1 MAEGHRRSTRN
12 IKVKESEDYEY
23 GEECLSEILR
33 NSGKSSSIWQPR
45 NSSDEVTSEQEENLS
60 EAIKKCT
67 WSVLNYLPTYVD
79 PLNLA
84 QEHPEYPISDSESQA
99 GNRSQSENQNE
110 LPIEN
115 VNKSSPAVAAVGGV
129 SVPGR
134 RLFSST
140 NYNFVDLVG
149 NYLSADSSS
158 VFTEM
163 PSTDSEGERTGISL
177 NNGVRVEG
185 GEASRG
191 AEKGD
196 GDVGAAVFLLL
207 EEMKQIRK
215 KVDSLGKSMNSQ
227 NNRLE
232 SIEQFLESGN
242 ESVSEAGSIRG
253 KGGKS
258 KSSSRK
264 SDFMQQAQMLL
275 GKNDVSKKSKEKSD
289 KERALRVSIDALK
302 SRQETED
309 SNSEEESSED
319 DFAIG
324 EMKKKMTKKQKKESK
339 QKLAAR
345 VKQVGVSFPDDESS
359 NHSSGTDSDTGK
371 RRSRK
376 KKVKSGEKVKKRPV
390 VRTELWPHTVANEED
405 GEEVSSETIS
415 LAKFLSCFTYIMASC
430 EDAIEAAGRMWLL
443 HALASVLEFWPWTET
458 RSFHNMVMVRLEQGR
473 IGWDC
478 DFTELANQF
487 MEKKVRQGMRSRVS
501 QAGGPNQ
508 KRFYRGY
515 RRGFNGSQGGGSGS
529 NGGSGSSGSYR
540 SQYNSACRQWNNGT
554 CTFGMRCKM
563 SHCCSTCAENGRYGD
578 HKAINH
584 GSDSGRG
591 RTEGQR
597 S

>member
-45 NSSDEVTSEQEENLS
+45 NSSDEVTLDQEENLS
-60 EAIKKCT
+60 DAIKKCT

-84 QEHPEYPISDSESQA
+84 QEHLEYPVSDSESQA
-99 GNRSQSENQNE
+99 GNRSQCEDQND
-110 LPIEN
+110 LPAEN
-115 VNKSSPAVAAVGGV
+115 VNKSSPAVGAVGGGCD
-129 SVPGR
+129 PGR
-134 RLFSST
+134 RLISST
-140 NYNFVDLVG
+140 NYNFVDLPG
-149 NYLSADSSS
+149 NYFSADSSS

-163 PSTDSEGERTGISL
+163 PTTDSEGERTGNSL
-177 NNGVRVEG
+177 DNGVRVEG
-185 GEASRG
+185 GEHSRG
-191 AEKGD
+191 AEKND
-196 GDVGAAVFLLL
+196 VDVGAAVFLLL
-207 EEMKQIRK
+207 EEMTKIRK
-215 KVDSLGKSMNSQ
+215 KVDSLGKSVNSQ

-242 ESVSEAGSIRG
+242 ESVSEAGSARR

-275 GKNDVSKKSKEKSD
+275 GKNDMSKKSKEKSD
-289 KERALRVSIDALK
+289 KERSLRVSIDALK

-309 SNSEEESSED
+309 SDSEEESSED

-324 EMKKKMTKKQKKESK
+324 DMKKKMTKKQKKESK

-345 VKQVGVSFPDDESS
+345 IKQVGISFPDEESS
-359 NHSSGTDSDTGK
+359 NQSSGTESDTGR

-376 KKVKSGEKVKKRPV
+376 KKAKSGEKVKKRPV

-405 GEEVSSETIS
+405 GEEVSSDTIS

-430 EDAIEAAGRMWLL
+430 EDSIESAGRMWLL
-443 HALASVLEFWPWTET
+443 HAVSSVLEFWPWAET
-458 RSFHNMVMVRLEQGR
+458 RSFHNLVMVKLEQGR

-487 MEKKVRQGMRSRVS
+487 MEKKVRQGVRSRGS
-501 QAGGPNQ
+501 QAGGSNQ

-515 RRGFNGSQGGGSGS
+515 RRGYNGSQGGGNSS
-529 NGGSGSSGSYR
+529 NVGNGSSSSYR

-578 HKAINH
+578 HKAVNH
-584 GSDSGRG
+584 GSESGRG